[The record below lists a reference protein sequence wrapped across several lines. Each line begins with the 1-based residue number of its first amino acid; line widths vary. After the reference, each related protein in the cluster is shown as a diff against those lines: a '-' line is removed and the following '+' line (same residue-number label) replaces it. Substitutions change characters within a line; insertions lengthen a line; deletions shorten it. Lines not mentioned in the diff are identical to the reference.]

1 MTTLRDRFEEQE
13 RKNREQRE
21 RIKRIHERNIAT
33 GISATPQQVIQP
45 STTPFIPQGQQAQV
59 QADLNAQRTAFTPLG
74 DIGVGTK
81 AAAPDTRGKPEFG
94 SFWGSGILENTA
106 GGVLPALENLQ
117 KGLETFGGAAVSL
130 ADIAPG
136 ELFASQNQGRGFT
149 EILDEVQEER
159 RASGRPDNFMDW
171 AGQAQDLAEAFRR
184 TDMPSTQVSL
194 PGQGIPLPGGR
205 KIDDIDVGVKGVI
218 ELLPEI
224 ILGVAT
230 GGTSAGASL
239 GRKTGISILNAFGA
253 DIAMGA
259 VKLGSKGGR
268 QITRAAIQAPAV
280 IGKTPEF
287 TDISKLSARI
297 DRVRSQGTID
307 AINKLPERIRGLEI
321 RRRATSAMSALSPAR
336 VVDTTRAAV
345 KATLLNS
352 MALDEISKKN
362 ELAMAEFAKRLS
374 FAGIKLPTE
383 VQEFTGKAEGVPFS
397 TSFIVEPGAQGG
409 ADKIISGLIGDTG
422 IPAIDDGLVI
432 GKARPK
438 TYKMSGDLDS
448 YSTKKV
454 LGEEGGTDTLFHGTR
469 QQFDAG
475 EIQLNS
481 EGQIWLTDS
490 QEGAEIFSNM
500 APSKLTPAGLRT
512 DSSMRSGRVLPY
524 QVKSGAKIYVVN
536 NTGRLTQKA
545 IDDALAAAGDAD
557 IVAMRSVSDVPSLP
571 SNASYYV
578 VKNPKVLELPGE
590 STKNERRLKFSYNEV
605 MENFFKTGSTNVP
618 RFLDKAGKPVKGAKT
633 LPKGGMTNP
642 KWEEAVMA
650 RREVAKEF
658 GGANIGSWSIVAE
671 KYVPDITTK
680 TGTVAAK
687 AGKAARAAKS
697 DTPRG
702 SVKLTKLQKQE
713 ITDDMQPSAE
723 ELFYATDDLGG
734 VGDAKEIAFLRKFTG
749 KNGNVVLPDTISN
762 EDLISLREYA
772 DNAADK
778 VSDMGDLSPYTPA
791 DRSEI
796 ARRRSTAR
804 SLKSVVAKIDAL
816 PVRKG
821 RKAVDAVP
829 PVKGVDAFEAFDPVA
844 AEFAT
849 YVRHWQDTVKAIE
862 LNYIAASGKKIKGTA
877 VLDKVSSRYSPR
889 NNNGDYLLEDADI
902 ANNTTRIA
910 FSGGTPGR
918 KNKALNKRE
927 LRNAEVRELVNE
939 GGYSLSNP
947 MVALKQHDLSMRKA
961 AWDAQLTKHLKAAAK
976 RKGSGVIEIA
986 PRKARTAAAINRI
999 TSGKTDK
1006 LNPKTIADIR
1016 EQFRNTANVLV
1027 KAMKH
1032 GKDTKARQTAL
1043 KTIQDVFAKDV
1054 ETLEDGTYLVTKPG
1068 AVRTLSGSNKEKT
1081 VIRRENRMPAYTG
1094 LYFED
1099 KAEVNRLIKQHYPNT
1114 KLTDES
1120 SIMAT
1125 TNSFSKILAETG
1137 DIIRLG
1143 RTGFDFGYWMIQ
1155 GLPSLGFAVAK
1166 SVDVTSKSNS
1176 KLGRDLVKI
1185 WVKSVPEAFKAF
1197 RSQDRM
1203 MLSLADDVNLVDEA
1217 ITYGLQIGITSTD
1230 AFQAVQNGTILRKL
1244 GDPVDGFGTKADK
1257 LLTKAADPFQ
1267 RAFIAPGDYIRVQ
1280 MYKAMRPVAFG
1291 SNGEDGLRELSSVLN
1306 NMTGAFSSSAA
1317 GVHPT
1322 MQNVERGII
1331 AFSARYTRSSLAL
1344 LTAVF
1349 RGGIEGRTARES
1361 MAGMVG
1367 LGAAAYITAVE
1378 AINLAGGKQEL
1389 HLDPTKS
1396 QFMTFDVGGDKLG
1409 FGSFWTQFAKVTS
1422 KTSAIAWDEDAR
1434 EAFLGDDTLRTN
1446 PLIRWV
1452 RSRSAPGFAGTAWDI
1467 AVGEDFLGR
1476 DIEGPKDWTVHV
1488 GRQTLPIWLE
1498 AGVIGDPHRTG
1509 MLGLAGEIAG
1519 ARVRP
1524 LSSKERRRDLRDS
1537 IAQDL
1542 YDKDWV
1548 DINGL
1553 QRERINAGEVEI
1565 SVSEAEELKTLNEEV
1580 LAANVERGD
1589 EDDLVI
1595 EKYHKR
1601 HTDIEDEWNENIAEG
1616 IELLTSHPGIMDLEK
1631 FRHMYLSSANS
1642 IRRSKLEELNNPE
1655 GDFALAIEYFE
1666 KTSERFGEDKPEDIA
1681 YNQYITNILATDD
1694 FDIPGGFDYEARDM
1708 AIKSFQTIWG
1718 DEVFA
1723 YVQERFATGR
1733 NIPELVNEF
1742 WQGRKRFEYY
1752 WADVDEATLATMP
1765 NSTALEPA
1773 YKEWTR
1779 ASENRRSELEEVTPY
1794 LKAMIQ
1800 KVSRVKRA
1808 MREQDPLL
1816 DAWLFRWGFTNT
1828 FASPQNEFSPD
1839 GVNDAAQ
1846 FWRDPKPMQ
1855 LNIFGIQ
1862 NGIAL

>member
-205 KIDDIDVGVKGVI
+205 KIDDIDVGVKGAI

-268 QITRAAIQAPAV
+268 QITRAAIKAPAV
-280 IGKTPEF
+280 IGRTPEF

-374 FAGIKLPTE
+374 FAGIKVPTE

-422 IPAIDDGLVI
+422 IPAIDDGVELI
-432 GKARPK
+432 
-438 TYKMSGDLDS
+438 
-448 YSTKKV
+448 
-454 LGEEGGTDTLFHGTR
+454 
-469 QQFDAG
+469 
-475 EIQLNS
+475 
-481 EGQIWLTDS
+481 
-490 QEGAEIFSNM
+490 
-500 APSKLTPAGLRT
+500 
-512 DSSMRSGRVLPY
+512 
-524 QVKSGAKIYVVN
+524 
-536 NTGRLTQKA
+536 
-545 IDDALAAAGDAD
+545 
-557 IVAMRSVSDVPSLP
+557 
-571 SNASYYV
+571 
-578 VKNPKVLELPGE
+578 VKNPTTGKKEKKVF
-590 STKNERRLKFSYNEV
+590 KFSYNEV

-671 KYVPDITTK
+671 RYVPDITTK

-687 AGKAARAAKS
+687 AGKPARAATPDVPDTRKAAPVYTTPS
-697 DTPRG
+697 EAELNFRLNLMRFSRISPGDYDTVTPRG
-702 SVKLTKLQKQE
+702 TRLTIRRRETDGRWGYVNPETGEGFEDTWRTLAEAKLAAAEYDSIAKHMAD
-713 ITDDMQPSAE
+713 TDDYKYSP
-723 ELFYATDDLGG
+723 
-734 VGDAKEIAFLRKFTG
+734 KG
-749 KNGNVVLPDTISN
+749 KKG
-762 EDLISLREYA
+762 
-772 DNAADK
+772 
-778 VSDMGDLSPYTPA
+778 
-791 DRSEI
+791 
-796 ARRRSTAR
+796 
-804 SLKSVVAKIDAL
+804 
-816 PVRKG
+816 RKG

-844 AEFAT
+844 ADFAT

-927 LRNAEVRELVNE
+927 LRNVEVRELVNE

-986 PRKARTAAAINRI
+986 SRKARTSAAINRI

-1006 LNPKTIADIR
+1006 LKPKTIADIR
-1016 EQFRNTANVLV
+1016 EQFPNTANVLV
-1027 KAMKH
+1027 KAMEK
-1032 GKDTKARQTAL
+1032 GKDTKVRQKVL
-1043 KTIQDVFAKDV
+1043 KDIQAVFAGEV
-1054 ETLEDGTYLVTKPG
+1054 EDLQDGTYLVTKPG
-1068 AVRTLSGSNKEKT
+1068 AVSTLSGSSKEKT

-1155 GLPSLGFAVAK
+1155 GLPTLGFAVAK
-1166 SVDVTSKSNS
+1166 SVSPGQATKADAAVQISNS

-1217 ITYGLQIGITSTD
+1217 ITYGLQIGMTSTD

-1476 DIEGPKDWTVHV
+1476 DIEGPKDWTKHV

-1498 AGVIGDPHRTG
+1498 AGVFGDPHRTG
-1509 MLGLAGEIAG
+1509 MLGLAGEVAG

-1542 YDKDWV
+1542 YGKDWV

-1565 SVSEAEELKTLNEEV
+1565 SLSEAEELKTLNEEV

-1828 FASPQNEFSPD
+1828 FASPQNKFSPD
-1839 GVNDAAQ
+1839 GVDDAAQ
-1846 FWRDPKPMQ
+1846 FWRDPKPKP

>member
-280 IGKTPEF
+280 IGRTPEF

-422 IPAIDDGLVI
+422 IPAIDDGVELI
-432 GKARPK
+432 
-438 TYKMSGDLDS
+438 
-448 YSTKKV
+448 
-454 LGEEGGTDTLFHGTR
+454 
-469 QQFDAG
+469 
-475 EIQLNS
+475 
-481 EGQIWLTDS
+481 
-490 QEGAEIFSNM
+490 
-500 APSKLTPAGLRT
+500 
-512 DSSMRSGRVLPY
+512 
-524 QVKSGAKIYVVN
+524 
-536 NTGRLTQKA
+536 
-545 IDDALAAAGDAD
+545 
-557 IVAMRSVSDVPSLP
+557 
-571 SNASYYV
+571 
-578 VKNPKVLELPGE
+578 VKNPTTGKKEKKVF
-590 STKNERRLKFSYNEV
+590 KFSYNEV

-671 KYVPDITTK
+671 RYVPDITTK

-687 AGKAARAAKS
+687 AGRAARAAGL
-697 DTPRG
+697 DTPETFTGSFKLSSNQRHLLYDEAFDDFSKYQTKNMGQAASPDVAGFSESKQEFLGRMAVNQTETNYGAINLPDIEVTPAQMEYLRDELLPALARKLDDLIVEGKKNPKEWVPGTQKTLKKVQAERRSVDKMLASIEG
-702 SVKLTKLQKQE
+702 SVKK
-713 ITDDMQPSAE
+713 
-723 ELFYATDDLGG
+723 G
-734 VGDAKEIAFLRKFTG
+734 
-749 KNGNVVLPDTISN
+749 
-762 EDLISLREYA
+762 
-772 DNAADK
+772 
-778 VSDMGDLSPYTPA
+778 
-791 DRSEI
+791 
-796 ARRRSTAR
+796 
-804 SLKSVVAKIDAL
+804 
-816 PVRKG
+816 RKG

-1068 AVRTLSGSNKEKT
+1068 AVNARSGGKKT
-1081 VIRRENRMPAYTG
+1081 VISRENRMPAYTG

-1125 TNSFSKILAETG
+1125 TNSFTKILAETG

-1155 GLPSLGFAVAK
+1155 GLPTLGFAVAK
-1166 SVDVTSKSNS
+1166 SVSPGKATKPDAAVQISNS
-1176 KLGRDLVKI
+1176 KVGRDLVKI

-1476 DIEGPKDWTVHV
+1476 DIEGPKDWTVHL

-1498 AGVIGDPHRTG
+1498 AGVFGDPHRTG
-1509 MLGLAGEIAG
+1509 MLGLAGEVAG

-1718 DEVFA
+1718 NEVFA